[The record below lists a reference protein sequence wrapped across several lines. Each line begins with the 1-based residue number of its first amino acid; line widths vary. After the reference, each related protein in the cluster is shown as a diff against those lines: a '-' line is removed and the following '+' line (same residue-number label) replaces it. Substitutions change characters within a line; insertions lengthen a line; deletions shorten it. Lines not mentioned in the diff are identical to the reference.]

1 MSKLAILIFLI
12 VFVIFYKQ
20 KQYINKLPYTKSY
33 EIIQANNPDKDTY
46 EELMME
52 KKPAVF
58 TNVLE
63 GLDLI
68 KYDLNKPDFDK
79 NFLKQELKE
88 HYEFYLIPLNFNY
101 NFNVNNDKKN
111 TYTPI
116 MKQTSYRYLITQI
129 TGIKK
134 ILLFSPEQK
143 KYLYCKKNYVE
154 SKIDFWDE
162 STHENYPLFKKGKY
176 VEIIVK
182 QNQMV
187 YIPYKWWYT
196 IYEVTDGISI
206 VSESESLFSYFLKK

>member
-1 MSKLAILIFLI
+1 M
-12 VFVIFYKQ
+12 
-20 KQYINKLPYTKSY
+20 PYTKSY
-33 EIIQANNPDKDTY
+33 EIIQANNPDKDMY
-46 EELMME
+46 EELMSE

-58 TNVLE
+58 TNILE
-63 GLDLI
+63 GLDIEKYNLTDPNFDKNI
-68 KYDLNKPDFDK
+68 LKYDL
-79 NFLKQELKE
+79 KE
-88 HYEFYLIPLNFNY
+88 HFDFYLIPLNFKFKFY
-101 NFNVNNDKKN
+101 VNKDKKD

-116 MKQTSYRYLITQI
+116 IKQASYRHLITQV

-143 KYLYCKKNYVE
+143 KYLYCKNTDTE

-162 STHENYPLFKKGKY
+162 STYKNYPLFNKAKY

-182 QNQMV
+182 GNQMV

-196 IYEVTDGISI
+196 IYDVTDGLSV

>member
-1 MSKLAILIFLI
+1 MNKIFIILFLIIFLI
-12 VFVIFYKQ
+12 IYKQ

-46 EELMME
+46 EELMSE

-58 TNVLE
+58 TNILE
-63 GLDLI
+63 GLNMT
-68 KYDLNKPDFDK
+68 KYNLTDPKFDK
-79 NFLKQELKE
+79 SILKHELKE
-88 HYEFYLIPLNFNY
+88 HYDFYLIPLNFKY
-101 NFNVNNDKKN
+101 NFNINKDIKD

-116 MKQTSYRYLITQI
+116 MKQTSYRHLITQI

-143 KYLYCKKNYVE
+143 KYLYCKNNDTE

-162 STHENYPLFKKGKY
+162 KTHANYPLFKKGKY

-187 YIPYKWWYT
+187 YIPYNWWYT
-196 IYEVTDGISI
+196 IYDVSDGLSV
-206 VSESESLFSYFLKK
+206 VSESESIFSYFLKK